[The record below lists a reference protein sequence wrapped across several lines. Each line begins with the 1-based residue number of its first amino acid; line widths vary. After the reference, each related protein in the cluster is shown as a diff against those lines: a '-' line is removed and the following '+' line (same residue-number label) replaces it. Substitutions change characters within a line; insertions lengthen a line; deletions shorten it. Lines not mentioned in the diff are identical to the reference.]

1 MRGNELVHQ
10 LPNPKMT
17 SIKSCHIPFHTVYKC
32 TKPNFSQLCSHSSVF
47 KYFPPIMAKPS
58 CFWKKD
64 DELVSLP
71 KVPSLIGW
79 PSVATCFQ
87 FLSFPSNSVMFICAR
102 LNWGPS
108 LFNQFQVFMHFLA
121 FFGLVLKVLIR

>member
-1 MRGNELVHQ
+1 MESLRGNELVHQ

-32 TKPNFSQLCSHSSVF
+32 ATFLSFVHIPLLSSIFLPLWPNHPASG
-47 KYFPPIMAKPS
+47 
-58 CFWKKD
+58 KKD

-108 LFNQFQVFMHFLA
+108 LFNQFQFFLCIFLHFLA
-121 FFGLVLKVLIR
+121 WC